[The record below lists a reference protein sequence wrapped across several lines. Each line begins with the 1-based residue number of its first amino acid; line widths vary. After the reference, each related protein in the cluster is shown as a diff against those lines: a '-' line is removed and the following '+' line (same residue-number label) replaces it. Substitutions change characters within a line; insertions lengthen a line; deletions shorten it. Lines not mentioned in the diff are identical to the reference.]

1 MKIKICGMKYPENM
15 QSVAALQPDYM
26 GFIFYPKSSRYCAD
40 TLKYE
45 DVAAIEFPV
54 QKVGV
59 FVNETIKDI
68 IRLSTE
74 YEMDLIQLH
83 GDESAEYCEN
93 LKLLDFRI
101 IKAFGIDEN
110 FDFNNLN
117 EYDEV
122 CDYFLFDTKS
132 SAYGGTGQKFDWT
145 FLKRYQLQKPVFLS
159 GGLDVSDIPSIYDL
173 IKDIPVHTL
182 DFNSKLELEPGR
194 KDIEKCRLLIESIRN
209 Q

>member
-45 DVAAIEFPV
+45 DIAAIEFPV

-159 GGLDVSDIPSIYDL
+159 GGMDVSDIQSIYDI
-173 IKDIPVHTL
+173 IKDMT
-182 DFNSKLELEPGR
+182 
-194 KDIEKCRLLIESIRN
+194 
-209 Q
+209 